1 METANESSVLQVIC
15 HKVQGENEDLEME
28 NRKPYGEVLFN
39 LTFSLRI

>member
-15 HKVQGENEDLEME
+15 HRVQGEDEDLEMV

-39 LTFSLRI
+39 LTFYLRI